1 MMNRNTF
8 LIFIIFLIV
17 IAGVYVVF
25 CNPKASQ
32 SLATDENS
40 QILNALKK
48 KTDISFSK
56 IADATFSWESY
67 NHDDSNGD
75 SASSTAVSGK
85 QFSAT
90 GIQNGDIE
98 GIVDCFGDNGFST
111 VFVNST
117 TGAVEYE
124 KDDVGCIFQK
134 TGVSGSY
141 DVVVSCGKIIN

>member
-1 MMNRNTF
+1 MMNRSTF
-8 LIFIIFLIV
+8 LIFVIFLIV
-17 IAGVYVVF
+17 IAGVYAVF
-25 CNPKASQ
+25 YNPKASQ
-32 SLATDENS
+32 SLTTDENS

-67 NHDDSNGD
+67 NYDSDGD

-90 GIQNGDIE
+90 GIQNGDAESIIE
-98 GIVDCFGDNGFST
+98 YFGDNGFST
-111 VFVNST
+111 VFVDST

-124 KDDVGCIFQK
+124 KEDVGCIFQK
-134 TGVSGSY
+134 TGTSGSY
-141 DVVVSCGKIIN
+141 NVVVSCGKIMN